1 MDGRNVGIVR
11 NKRKQ
16 KMTGR
21 RLSLEE
27 YIESLD
33 NLGIEQL
40 KRENAILKDKIKRIE
55 EIIKE

>member
-1 MDGRNVGIVR
+1 
-11 NKRKQ
+11 
-16 KMTGR
+16 
-21 RLSLEE
+21 LSLEE

>member
-1 MDGRNVGIVR
+1 
-11 NKRKQ
+11 
-16 KMTGR
+16 MTGR

>member
-1 MDGRNVGIVR
+1 
-11 NKRKQ
+11 
-16 KMTGR
+16 MTGN

>member
-1 MDGRNVGIVR
+1 
-11 NKRKQ
+11 
-16 KMTGR
+16 MTGT